1 MRTGIGAGIARPY
14 ERRRRKTGFLHAV
27 NRLMLVLIAGAGLVL
42 TGLWFYPQLMR
53 IDEMEKSLAE
63 KEAERDSLSLLLQ
76 QQQREEQW
84 LKTDPAYVELLAR
97 ERLGLMKDG
106 ETVFRLDEEP
116 PPVPVFPGERG
127 AAE

>member
-1 MRTGIGAGIARPY
+1 
-14 ERRRRKTGFLHAV
+14 
-27 NRLMLVLIAGAGLVL
+27 MLVLIAGAGLIL

-106 ETVFRLDEEP
+106 ETVFRLDETP
-116 PPVPVFPGERG
+116 IPLPVFPGERG
-127 AAE
+127 AE